1 MNTDPV
7 RKLDLRQ
14 FSLTAELPDFS
25 SDEFELGWLV
35 HEALID
41 FYATEK

>member
-1 MNTDPV
+1 MNADPV
-7 RKLDLRQ
+7 RELDLRQ

-25 SDEFELGWLV
+25 SDEFELDWLI

-41 FYATEK
+41 FYAIEK